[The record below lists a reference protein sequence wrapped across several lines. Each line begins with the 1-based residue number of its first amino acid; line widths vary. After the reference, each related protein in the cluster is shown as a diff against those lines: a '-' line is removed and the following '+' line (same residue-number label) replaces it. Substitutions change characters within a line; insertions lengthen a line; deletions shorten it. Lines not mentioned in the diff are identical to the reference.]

1 MDKDNFFNQL
11 QFTTWR
17 HDDVTDLMQSLCLLF
32 GFLGVHLLAQL
43 VLFLLFQLLCLHSLA
58 ILKHT
63 NKHRH
68 PSNAR
73 TPLTHKTYKYIHT
86 KKKKITK

>member
-1 MDKDNFFNQL
+1 MDKDNFFNQS
-11 QFTTWR
+11 QSPTWR

-86 KKKKITK
+86 KKKITK